1 MKKMN
6 IIDKP
11 IAEKKLKERTLR
23 KNTTKNLMNLV
34 NQQQHSP
41 NQSMDESE
49 IDLALTQ
56 HYTSGRGDLNQT
68 MKSIAKD
75 QFDKWP
81 ESRRWLAHFCTIYPI
96 EKYYL
101 SLGVEKPNQTVSA
114 VDPPVPAHSAYST
127 FRLSFGAVSVYC
139 ASWPQHSTLSSQLW
153 QTRRAVRS

>member
-1 MKKMN
+1 MN

-56 HYTSGRGDLNQT
+56 HYTSGRGDLSQT

-75 QFDKWP
+75 QFDKTFNGTGTFK
-81 ESRRWLAHFCTIYPI
+81 LKKMIQ
-96 EKYYL
+96 EK
-101 SLGVEKPNQTVSA
+101 NM
-114 VDPPVPAHSAYST
+114 T
-127 FRLSFGAVSVYC
+127 FDNIL
-139 ASWPQHSTLSSQLW
+139 
-153 QTRRAVRS
+153 